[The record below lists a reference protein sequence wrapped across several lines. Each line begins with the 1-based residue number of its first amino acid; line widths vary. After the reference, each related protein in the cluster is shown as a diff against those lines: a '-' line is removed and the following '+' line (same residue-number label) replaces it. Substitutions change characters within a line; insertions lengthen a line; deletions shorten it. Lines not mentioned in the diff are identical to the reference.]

1 MEYSLEMEKE
11 PRGLRFA
18 CDASAEIALESSP
31 TTVAPARVTQLSFQ
45 GCFLKTSTSFE
56 VQRQVL
62 LKIYDSGELFECK
75 ASVHYVQPSGIGLL
89 FREIKPHFRCVL
101 QNWMLRALDN
111 QLEAPTNPD

>member
-1 MEYSLEMEKE
+1 MEKE
-11 PRGLRFA
+11 PRGLRLAF
-18 CDASAEIALESSP
+18 DASAEIALESSP

-45 GCFLKTSTSFE
+45 GCFLKTTSTVFE
-56 VQRQVL
+56 VQREVL

-89 FREIKPHFRCVL
+89 FREIKPHFRYVL

-111 QLEAPTNPD
+111 QLEAPTKS